1 MVIKSLADIVLR
13 EPEYIRKIKEI
24 VFSDVL
30 KENEFIEI
38 MGDLKWGQLEYF
50 IKEEEWAVE
59 IHKYYILS
67 ELLNVAKLVVPGR
80 RFYIFYNQTKNN
92 IIIIRKDLVSTTDER
107 DITKIID
114 RVLNVHVWIRQKMG
128 IPLRDNECARFTSDW
143 GLFIYCYVGYPYQL
157 KDIPWKEDKINVEEF
172 ELQFFYKVDKEKERG
187 IAFIHETDLLDLIE
201 KLIKKYFKKKE
212 I

>member
-1 MVIKSLADIVLR
+1 MVIKSLSDIVLR

-30 KENEFIEI
+30 KENEYTEI

-50 IKEEEWAVE
+50 LKEEEWAVE
-59 IHKYYILS
+59 IHRFYILS

-92 IIIIRKDLVSTTDER
+92 IIIIRKDFFSTTDER
-107 DITKIID
+107 DVTKIID
-114 RVLNVHVWIRQKMG
+114 KVLSIHGWIRQKMG
-128 IPLRDNECARFTSDW
+128 ISPRDNECTRFTSDW
-143 GLFIYCYVGYPYQL
+143 GLFIYCYVDYPYQL
-157 KDIPWKEDKINVEEF
+157 SNIKWEEDKVEVEGF